1 LTILDVRNVT
11 DLFADPDCD
20 GPPIRVK
27 EACEEDDLSTVE
39 LEEEEIE
46 EPIIDNVSGEEI
58 KIKKPA
64 VRYPENDLV
73 TMARERRPKIFV
85 NGVDVSV
92 LVSREMYFDNEGK
105 PITVSLKDH
114 TKEIIKN
121 HYSSLDDF
129 LNKWNHTD
137 KKAAIVKEME
147 EQGILVSALLEAVN
161 KEADLFDIICH
172 VAYDQPPLTRK
183 ERVNN
188 VKKRNYFTKY
198 GEQAKKILNALLDK
212 YADEGITTIESTEVL
227 SIDPLN
233 NFGTPYEIIKMFGSK
248 ENYEAAVK
256 DLEKQLY
263 QFA

>member
-1 LTILDVRNVT
+1 
-11 DLFADPDCD
+11 
-20 GPPIRVK
+20 
-27 EACEEDDLSTVE
+27 
-39 LEEEEIE
+39 
-46 EPIIDNVSGEEI
+46 
-58 KIKKPA
+58 
-64 VRYPENDLV
+64 
-73 TMARERRPKIFV
+73 
-85 NGVDVSV
+85 VDVSV
-92 LVSREMYFDNEGK
+92 LISREMYFDNEGK
-105 PITVSLKDH
+105 AITVSLKDH

-121 HYSSLDDF
+121 HYASMDDF
-129 LNKWNHTD
+129 LNKWNQTD

-147 EQGILVSALLEAVN
+147 EQGVLVSALQEAVN
-161 KEADLFDIICH
+161 KELDLFDLVCH

-183 ERVNN
+183 ERANN

-198 GEQAKKILNALLDK
+198 GEQAKNVLEALLDK

-248 ENYEAAVK
+248 EKYEAAVR